1 MVAVASPAVAA
12 TTARRRGLGWTGAS
26 AAVLVVGLGLRLV
39 LGGAGVGDRSAI
51 VMATLLTVCAWLAAR
66 LVGGA
71 RTAFLVSF
79 GLVALFGLAALP
91 PRGAPVYDEVQAWYR
106 TDQVVSAR
114 VAASSADASSL
125 TLMARP
131 VLAGAQP
138 RFGLAGE
145 VNGASLS
152 WTCRFDR
159 ESRHLV
165 LPIPREMLGGSGST
179 AEVRLHLT
187 GSPTRESDY
196 LILYTSSERGGP
208 LITLD
213 GEAASGET
221 ASICSLS

>member
-1 MVAVASPAVAA
+1 
-12 TTARRRGLGWTGAS
+12 
-26 AAVLVVGLGLRLV
+26 VGLGLRLA

-51 VMATLLTVCAWLAAR
+51 VMATLVTVCVWLAAR

-71 RTAFLVSF
+71 RTAFLVGI
-79 GLVALFGLAALP
+79 GLMALFDLAALP
-91 PRGAPVYDEVQAWYR
+91 PRGAPAYDEVQAWYR
-106 TDQVVSAR
+106 TDQVVSAQ
-114 VAASSADASSL
+114 VMSSSTDASSL
-125 TLMARP
+125 RLMAQP
-131 VLAGAQP
+131 VFDGAQP

-145 VNGASLS
+145 VNRLSLS

-165 LPIPREMLGGSGST
+165 LPIPREARGGSGSSMD
-179 AEVRLHLT
+179 VQLHLT